1 MYPLT
6 QDACTA
12 SLRVCIGYPYIG
24 YTYTLLVYMDVHR
37 VCVVVWT
44 LRRMRGI
51 RYRYPLHPMRMNPLA
66 ELDASLRTP
75 YPLTVYLP
83 IYPYLPSKG

>member
-1 MYPLT
+1 
-6 QDACTA
+6 
-12 SLRVCIGYPYIG
+12 
-24 YTYTLLVYMDVHR
+24 MDVHR

-83 IYPYLPSKG
+83 IYPLPTPLRGDMEHSPPYLL